1 MGSLTVFT
9 PKAGRF
15 FTHILR
21 SGLQRRAVRL
31 AAWIDAGPVRAFF
44 LLTMVYVVVVFGLSS
59 IKLLWL
65 DELITLHIAQL
76 GSASA
81 IWQAL
86 RQGADP
92 NPPLTHLLV
101 HLCLRLFGAH
111 EFAVRLPAMVGY
123 WIGMLSLY
131 LFLRRRVSPTW
142 ALSGTMLSM
151 TMAGFEY
158 SYESRSYGIFYGLS
172 MVAVLC
178 WSLAVDPSNPSNPS
192 NPSSTAIR
200 RRLSLP
206 GICLALAAAISTNY
220 FAVLAFLPVAAGEV
234 ARSHF
239 KANEVGRQE
248 FKVNRQGLDFLRA
261 VDPSIWIA
269 LFVAAVPLLAFRPMI
284 AHSIAQFAPYAWN
297 KVSFDQV
304 ADSYTEMV
312 EIVLYPI
319 LAILAFSTVVLL
331 VSRFCFVCR
340 TDVRPLWFGE
350 LVNEVRSNRPV
361 IPMHEAVAV
370 FFLMAYPF
378 LGYVV
383 ASVHGGMLSPRFV
396 IPVCFGFAIAGVLA
410 CYRLFRH
417 SPGAGAIVLCF
428 CAAWFIAR
436 ESTVGYLY
444 MEQKQS
450 FFKVLRALPEAEHAV
465 RPGAPI
471 VIADPLMALT
481 FQHYTTPALSARI
494 VFPVDFPAIRLYRR
508 DDSPEENLWA
518 GRNSLYTLPIVPLAV
533 FQRSVGQYLIL
544 ASNSNWLIEDLLHHR
559 YPVQRL
565 AINTRAGAIGGFT
578 PLSHG
583 SPIFYTSAGDEY
595 LRSHAM
601 AAPLPFQTPKNLP
614 NAKLTPSEGGP
625 FDEARN

>member
-1 MGSLTVFT
+1 MGSLIVVS
-9 PKAGRF
+9 PKTRRF
-15 FTHILR
+15 FTHTLGR
-21 SGLQRRAVRL
+21 RLQQLAVRL
-31 AAWIDAGPVRAFF
+31 AAWVDAGPARAFL
-44 LLTMVYVVVVFGLSS
+44 LLTIFYAVVVFGLSS
-59 IKLLWL
+59 LKLLWL

-86 RQGADP
+86 KQGADP

-101 HLCLRLFGAH
+101 HLCLRLFGVH
-111 EFAVRLPAMVGY
+111 EFAVRLPAAVGY
-123 WIGMLSLY
+123 WIGMLSLF
-131 LFLRRRVSPTW
+131 LFLRRRLSPTW
-142 ALSGTMLSM
+142 ALSGTLLSM
-151 TMAGFEY
+151 TMAAFDY
-158 SYESRSYGIFYGLS
+158 SYESRSYGIYYGLC
-172 MVAVLC
+172 MAAVLF
-178 WSLAVDPSNPSNPS
+178 WSRAVDASNPSRP
-192 NPSSTAIR
+192 STAIR
-200 RRLSLP
+200 RRLSLF
-206 GICLALAAAISTNY
+206 GMCLALAAGISTNY
-220 FAVLAFLPVAAGEV
+220 FAVLAFLPIAAGEV
-234 ARSHF
+234 ARSYL
-239 KANEVGRQE
+239 KANEASELE
-248 FKVNRQGLDFLRA
+248 FNASRQGFGLLHAIDA
-261 VDPSIWIA
+261 TIWIA
-269 LFVAAVPLLAFRPMI
+269 LFLAASPLLAFRSMI

-297 KVSFDQV
+297 KVSLDQV

-319 LAILAFSTVVLL
+319 LTILAFSMVVRLIG
-331 VSRFCFVCR
+331 RFCSVCR
-340 TDVRPLWFGE
+340 TDVRPRWFGE

-361 IPMHEAVAV
+361 VPVHEAVAI
-370 FFLMAYPF
+370 FFLMAYPI

-383 ASVHGGMLSPRFV
+383 ASIHGGMLSPRFV

-417 SPGAGAIVLCF
+417 LPGAGAILICF
-428 CAAWFIAR
+428 CMAWFIAR

-444 MEQKQS
+444 MEQRQC

-465 RPGAPI
+465 QPGAAI

-481 FQHYTTPALSARI
+481 FQHYTSPALSARI

-533 FQRSVGQYLIL
+533 FQHSAGQYLIL
-544 ASNSNWLIEDLLHHR
+544 ASNGNWLIEDLLHHR

-583 SPIFYTSAGDEY
+583 TPVFYTSGGDEY
-595 LRSHAM
+595 LRTHPM
-601 AAPLPFQTPKNLP
+601 VAPLPFQTTKNLP
-614 NAKLTPSEGGP
+614 SAKLTPSEGGP
-625 FDEARN
+625 FDEGKN